1 MKKQLI
7 NEVERMQQ
15 LAGMLKEEEQEQP
28 LTREEMVQLES
39 DVENFLNEAVFSKDI
54 VSKETLAIEFIIDSL
69 KNRISYY

>member
-1 MKKQLI
+1 MKNLI

>member
-1 MKKQLI
+1 MKKLI

-54 VSKETLAIEFIIDSL
+54 ASKETLAIEFIIDSL

>member
-1 MKKQLI
+1 MKKLI

-15 LAGMLKEEEQEQP
+15 LAGMLKEEQEQP

-54 VSKETLAIEFIIDSL
+54 ASKETLAIEFIINSL

>member
-1 MKKQLI
+1 MKQLI

-54 VSKETLAIEFIIDSL
+54 VSKETLAIEFIINSL